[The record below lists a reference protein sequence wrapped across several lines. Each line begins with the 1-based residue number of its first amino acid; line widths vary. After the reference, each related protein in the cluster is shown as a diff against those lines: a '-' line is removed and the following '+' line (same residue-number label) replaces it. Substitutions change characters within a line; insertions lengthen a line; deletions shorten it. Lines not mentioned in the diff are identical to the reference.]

1 MDINERVDRIETKIE
16 NLENK
21 FNDSIPEIQSG
32 IREIKVMLQERPIQE
47 NLKNNIIEKEIQ
59 VLESKYEQKVNS
71 LQERIKK
78 AEDNQVWLRRTVIA
92 GLIGLVIEVI
102 VFVVKMMQWGF
113 IPHFLLQNKNMYVI
127 IKLRG

>member
-21 FNDSIPEIQSG
+21 FNASIPEIQSG

-78 AEDNQVWLRRTVIA
+78 TEDNQVWLRRTVIA

-102 VFVVKMMQWGF
+102 IFVVKMM
-113 IPHFLLQNKNMYVI
+113 
-127 IKLRG
+127 

>member
-47 NLKNNIIEKEIQ
+47 NF
-59 VLESKYEQKVNS
+59 
-71 LQERIKK
+71 
-78 AEDNQVWLRRTVIA
+78 A
-92 GLIGLVIEVI
+92 
-102 VFVVKMMQWGF
+102 
-113 IPHFLLQNKNMYVI
+113 
-127 IKLRG
+127 

>member
-1 MDINERVDRIETKIE
+1 MDINERVDRIKKKIE

-78 AEDNQVWLRRTVIA
+78 AEYNQVWLRRTVIA

-102 VFVVKMMQWGF
+102 IFVVKMM
-113 IPHFLLQNKNMYVI
+113 
-127 IKLRG
+127 

>member
-47 NLKNNIIEKEIQ
+47 NTDEILRLQCICFSIQDILFIINLINKNKKIFSN
-59 VLESKYEQKVNS
+59 LDKYS
-71 LQERIKK
+71 FFIKTNWK
-78 AEDNQVWLRRTVIA
+78 AEMRRS
-92 GLIGLVIEVI
+92 
-102 VFVVKMMQWGF
+102 
-113 IPHFLLQNKNMYVI
+113 
-127 IKLRG
+127 

>member
-1 MDINERVDRIETKIE
+1 
-16 NLENK
+16 
-21 FNDSIPEIQSG
+21 
-32 IREIKVMLQERPIQE
+32 MLQERPIQE

-102 VFVVKMMQWGF
+102 IFVVKMM
-113 IPHFLLQNKNMYVI
+113 
-127 IKLRG
+127 

>member
-1 MDINERVDRIETKIE
+1 
-16 NLENK
+16 
-21 FNDSIPEIQSG
+21 
-32 IREIKVMLQERPIQE
+32 MLQERPIQE

-78 AEDNQVWLRRTVIA
+78 TEDNQVWLRRTVIA

-102 VFVVKMMQWGF
+102 IFIVKMM
-113 IPHFLLQNKNMYVI
+113 
-127 IKLRG
+127 